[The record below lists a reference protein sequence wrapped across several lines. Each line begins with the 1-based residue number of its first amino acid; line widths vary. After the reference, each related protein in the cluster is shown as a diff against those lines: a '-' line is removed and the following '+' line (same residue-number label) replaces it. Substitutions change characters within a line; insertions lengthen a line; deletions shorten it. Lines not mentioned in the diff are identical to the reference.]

1 MGRLL
6 EQVVCHEV
14 GHTLGFQHNMKA
26 SSMYP
31 ADKIRDKDFVHKM
44 GHTPSIMDYARFNY
58 VAQPEDK
65 IELEDLIPR
74 VGPYD
79 TWATHWGYAPIS
91 GAATPQDEKP
101 TLDKWSREQDN
112 TPWLRFSTANSAGSD
127 PGEETEAV
135 GDADAVKS
143 TAMGVKNLQRV
154 AKMLMPATAWK
165 EGETYEDLNELYG
178 QMLGQWQREMSH
190 VAQIVGGFNSQEKV
204 VGQEGRVF
212 SLVPKIRQ
220 EEAVKFLVENAFTT
234 PVWMIDP
241 EILRRI
247 EPTGVLTRI
256 RNAQN
261 SVLNAVL
268 NDQRFARLIE
278 QQAVDGAAAYTAAE
292 LLATVRRGVWKELDA
307 PQVRIDAYRRNLQN
321 AYLDLVNT
329 KLNPAPAAAATAQQ
343 GGGGGRGGRGGAA
356 RSEDEKPFFRAEL
369 HALNASITAALAK
382 ATDHDTK
389 AHLEGARDQIAKI
402 LDPKFLPPAPAGAAG
417 GGGGRG
423 GISSATRSRP

>member
-1 MGRLL
+1 
-6 EQVVCHEV
+6 
-14 GHTLGFQHNMKA
+14 
-26 SSMYP
+26 
-31 ADKIRDKDFVHKM
+31 
-44 GHTPSIMDYARFNY
+44 
-58 VAQPEDK
+58 
-65 IELEDLIPR
+65 
-74 VGPYD
+74 
-79 TWATHWGYAPIS
+79 
-91 GAATPQDEKP
+91 
-101 TLDKWSREQDN
+101 
-112 TPWLRFSTANSAGSD
+112 
-127 PGEETEAV
+127 
-135 GDADAVKS
+135 
-143 TAMGVKNLQRV
+143 
-154 AKMLMPATAWK
+154 
-165 EGETYEDLNELYG
+165 
-178 QMLGQWQREMSH
+178 
-190 VAQIVGGFNSQEKV
+190 
-204 VGQEGRVF
+204 
-212 SLVPKIRQ
+212 
-220 EEAVKFLVENAFTT
+220 
-234 PVWMIDP
+234 
-241 EILRRI
+241 
-247 EPTGVLTRI
+247 VLTRI

-329 KLNPAPAAAATAQQ
+329 KLNPAPAPAAAAQQ